1 MSGRGSVKEIS
12 TKPRNTRKNMGRQ
25 ARASGLNPSANSEVM
40 TIREVADYLNCHLNT
55 AYRLVNDRKI
65 PSFKLGND
73 WRFLKSEI
81 EKWIAKGGGKVKP

>member
-40 TIREVADYLNCHLNT
+40 MIREVADYLNCHLNT

-73 WRFLKSEI
+73 
-81 EKWIAKGGGKVKP
+81 